1 MNLILDIGNTST
13 KVAVFEGE
21 KKITSLRTRQFSC
34 EKMAGIF
41 EPYQSRLERAIVS
54 SVKKMPEF
62 IIDLATHGIP
72 EVHVLS
78 HNTRLPFKNKYETP
92 ETLGPDRIAAVAGA
106 YYFFRRKNVLV
117 IDAGS
122 AVTYDYLFGN
132 TYAGGNI
139 SPGLSMRFKALHRFT
154 DKLPMA
160 STAEKYS
167 SPGTSTLEAITA
179 GVTDGLIFEMREY
192 IRSFLQK
199 NEEGEVVLTGGDSGY
214 LKERI
219 NGKINYMPDIVL
231 DGLNFIL
238 EYNAQ

>member
-1 MNLILDIGNTST
+1 MNLILDIGNTTT
-13 KVAVFEGE
+13 KMAVFENE

-34 EKMAGIF
+34 EKMAKVF
-41 EPYQSRLERAIVS
+41 EPFEGRLKRAIVS
-54 SVKKMPEF
+54 SVKQMPEF

-78 HNTRLPFKNKYETP
+78 NNTRLPFNNKYETP

-106 YYFFRRKNVLV
+106 YYFFMGKNVLV

-122 AVTYDYLFGN
+122 AVTYDFLFGN
-132 TYAGGNI
+132 SYLGGNI

-167 SPGTSTLEAITA
+167 SPGRSTLEAITA
-179 GVTDGLIFEMREY
+179 GVTDGLIFEMNEY
-192 IRSFLQK
+192 IRSFLRK
-199 NEEGEVVLTGGDSGY
+199 YEGGEVVLTGGDSGY
-214 LKERI
+214 LAERI
-219 NGKINYMPDIVL
+219 GQKINYMPDIVL

-238 EYNAQ
+238 DCNAK